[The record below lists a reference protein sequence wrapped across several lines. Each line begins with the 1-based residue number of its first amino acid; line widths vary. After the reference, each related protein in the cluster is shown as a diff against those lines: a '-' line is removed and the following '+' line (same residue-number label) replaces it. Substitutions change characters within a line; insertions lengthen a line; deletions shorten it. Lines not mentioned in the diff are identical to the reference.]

1 MINSKINLRYMIFVI
16 IIYMFIFSDLLSKYF
31 PLIGYMDEI
40 FALVAV
46 PIFIY
51 QLAAD
56 KFKIYKRKDN
66 LAVFI
71 FLFILCG
78 YLGNLLYKYQ
88 VVKTVVLIDL
98 FLNLKYW
105 LAIYVGMKLFSQI
118 DFDVYGKKIGLH
130 IKFIVWIYIVL
141 IILDSFFD
149 IFSGEIR
156 YGIKSTHLFYSVNTV
171 FAASCALLLSLLVLV
186 KQYVSHSLIYIVLLL
201 LLMAS
206 TLRSKAFGTAVLFLI
221 LYYITQIIKEKIK
234 IRNVILLVGLCLLV
248 GWSQIQYYFFSSI
261 ANVSARGVLLK
272 NCFVIARDHF
282 PFGTGFATYA
292 SYYSGVAYSPIYKK
306 YGISLI
312 YGIQQNNY
320 NFISDSFWPMIIGQ
334 NGYLGFI
341 FFIAVLIILF
351 RKIQR
356 LKNVNKDI
364 YLAALFSF
372 TYLCISSMA
381 ESAFV
386 NSFAIPLGCVLGI
399 ALGFDK
405 KFNVKKY
412 TLKV

>member
-1 MINSKINLRYMIFVI
+1 MVNSKVNIRYVIFVF
-16 IIYMFIFSDLLSKYF
+16 IIYIFIFSDLLSKYV

-51 QLAAD
+51 QLAIN
-56 KFKIYKRKDN
+56 KYKIYKRKDN
-66 LAVFI
+66 LAVFV

-78 YLGNLLYKYQ
+78 CLGNLLYKYQ
-88 VVKTVVLIDL
+88 VVKTAVLIDL
-98 FLNLKYW
+98 FLNFKYW
-105 LAIYVGMKLFSQI
+105 LAIYVGMQLFSQI
-118 DFDVYGKKIGLH
+118 DFDVYGEKIGLH
-130 IKFIVWIYIVL
+130 IKFIVWIYIVFL
-141 IILDSFFD
+141 ILDGIFD
-149 IFSGEIR
+149 IFPNTIR
-156 YGIKSTHLFYSVNTV
+156 YGIKAVSLFYSAHTI
-171 FAASCALLLSLLVLV
+171 FAAMCAFLLSLLMLV
-186 KQYVSHSLIYIVLLL
+186 KQYVYNALLYIVVLL

-206 TLRSKAFGTAVLFLI
+206 TLRSKAFGAVVLFIL
-221 LYYITQIIKEKIK
+221 LYYLTQILGKKIK
-234 IRNVILLVGLCLLV
+234 IRNVILLGSMGILV

-261 ANVSARGVLLK
+261 AAGSARSILLK
-272 NCFVIARDHF
+272 NCFIIARDHF

-292 SYYSGVAYSPIYKK
+292 SHYSGVAYSPIYKE

-312 YGIQQNNY
+312 YGIQEDNY
-320 NFISDSFWPMIIGQ
+320 SFINDSFWPMIIGQ

-381 ESAFV
+381 EAAFV
-386 NSFAIPLGCVLGI
+386 NSIAIPLGCVLGI
-399 ALGFDK
+399 AIGK
-405 KFNVKKY
+405 GKI
-412 TLKV
+412 